1 MTELQEL
8 LRQRNEIESKIRA
21 LEKNETTF
29 GRVMYGKQQQPS
41 YSNRGATYYVA
52 LEVPYTY
59 VGKKKTH
66 WMKIIDSEDPKD
78 AIEQIKPLITDLQAL
93 YDNLKGNIT
102 NGETD

>member
-1 MTELQEL
+1 MSELQEL
-8 LRQRNEIESKIRA
+8 MRQKREIESKIRA

-29 GRVMYGKQQQPS
+29 GRVMYRKQQQPS
-41 YSNRGATYYVA
+41 YSKRKATYYVA
-52 LEVPYTY
+52 LEVPYTH
-59 VGKKKTH
+59 VGTKKTR

-78 AIEQIKPLITDLQAL
+78 AIEQIKPLIEDLQAL

>member
-8 LRQRNEIESKIRA
+8 IRQRNEIENKIRA
-21 LEKNETTF
+21 LEKNKTTF

-41 YSNRGATYYVA
+41 YSNREATYYVA
-52 LEVPYTY
+52 LKVPYTH

-78 AIEQIKPLITDLQAL
+78 AIEQIEPLITDLQAL